1 MKQEKKNTSSGKDK
15 NAKVSAPGY
24 SKYFLIAALIAVA
37 GYFTYEFAFKEET
50 KVTAPVVVDPRER
63 IKNVKEPQ
71 FVKEGEL
78 EFLKKDKK
86 QVIRKIEVEVADN
99 DREREIGLM
108 YRKSMDDNKGMF
120 FIFNKEEPQSFWMKN
135 TIMPLDIMYVNL
147 ANEIV
152 KIHKNTVPFSES
164 SIPSGKPATYVVE
177 VAAGFTDRHGI
188 AEGDLISFRR

>member
-1 MKQEKKNTSSGKDK
+1 MKQEKKSTSSGKDK
-15 NAKVSAPGY
+15 NAKVSAPGN
-24 SKYFLIAALIAVA
+24 SKYLLIAVLIAIA
-37 GYFTYEFAFKEET
+37 GYFTYELAIKEDT
-50 KVTAPVVVDPRER
+50 KVTAPVVVDPREK

-86 QVIRKIEVEVADN
+86 QVIKKIDVEVADT
-99 DREREIGLM
+99 DRERWTGLM

-120 FIFNKEEPQSFWMKN
+120 FIFNKEEPQSFYMKN
-135 TIMPLDIMYVNL
+135 TIMSLDIMFVN
-147 ANEIV
+147 AAYEIV

-177 VAAGFTDRHGI
+177 VAAGFADRYGI

>member
-15 NAKVSAPGY
+15 NAKVSAPGN
-24 SKYFLIAALIAVA
+24 SKYFLIAVLIAVA
-37 GYFTYEFAFKEET
+37 GYFAYEFVFKEET
-50 KVTAPVVVDPRER
+50 KVTTPVVVDPRER

-78 EFLKKDKK
+78 EFVKKDKK

-108 YRKSMDDNKGMF
+108 YRKSMDDNRGMF

-177 VAAGFTDRHGI
+177 VAAGFTDRYGI